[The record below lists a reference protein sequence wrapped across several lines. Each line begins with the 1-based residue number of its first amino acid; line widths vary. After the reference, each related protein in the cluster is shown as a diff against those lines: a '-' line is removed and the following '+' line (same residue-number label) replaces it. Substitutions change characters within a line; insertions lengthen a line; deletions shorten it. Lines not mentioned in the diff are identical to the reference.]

1 MPASQPAVAV
11 APAARGP
18 WWKAPYLHLALSILL
33 SAAAQLLN
41 KRGADESVTGGAVFG
56 FQGLGSPWVW
66 GGIVCMILSLLS
78 WLHALRTA
86 PLHIAFNLTGAIH
99 VIVPLSSWLLLGEA
113 INGMRWLGI
122 ALICAGVVITAR
134 QVGEVEERL

>member
-1 MPASQPAVAV
+1 MPDSLPAVAV

-78 WLHALRTA
+78 WLHAMRTA
-86 PLHIAFNLTGAIH
+86 TLHIAFNLTGAIH

-122 ALICAGVVITAR
+122 VLICAGVVITAR

>member
-1 MPASQPAVAV
+1 MSIPES
-11 APAARGP
+11 APAQPRRARPP

-56 FQGLGSPWVW
+56 FQGLGWPWVW
-66 GGIVCMILSLLS
+66 GGIACMIASLFG
-78 WLHALRTA
+78 WLHALRSV
-86 PLHIAFNLTGAIH
+86 PLHIAFNLAGAIQ
-99 VIVPLSSWLLLGEA
+99 VIVPLSSWILLNEA
-113 INGMRWLGI
+113 ISSRRWFGI